1 MGVVLCSESV
11 GGLVYRNGPGLERS
25 MVNSGGGV
33 RVGCGGQDS
42 SVCTYAHGVWQ
53 YALLC

>member
-25 MVNSGGGV
+25 MVNGGGTV

-42 SVCTYAHGVWQ
+42 SVCTYAHEVWQ